1 MGEPAHHV
9 ADLRHLCRLRGG
21 LHGDLEAA
29 HPTKHRDWRRIWC
42 HAARAGLGRDGGRG
56 EPRGF
61 DFVSHHF
68 LVDAAAFLGFGAVP
82 RGGLSQGGLAH
93 VARHARQRIHALTNL
108 ALYLCVVGR
117 LLDAVHLPHERLVLL
132 GQRSDLE
139 LRVLW
144 LRLGLVAQLLG
155 RAGSQDF
162 SLFFDSPQPAIR
174 STFDRSLPVML
185 LHSRRFLCSAFA
197 VLALSAC
204 SPDQPKFNAIDITGA
219 DYAKGFTLTDH
230 NGQSRSLTDFKG
242 KVVVLF
248 FGYTQCPDVCPT
260 SMAELAEVKR
270 LLGAD
275 GDKLQGVFV
284 TVDPARDTAEL
295 LKAYIANFDPT
306 FVAFIPTP
314 EQLAA
319 VAKDYKIYYKKVDG
333 KTPTSYTVD
342 HSAGSYVYDTQGNL
356 RLYSR
361 YGVGPQVLAQDI
373 QTLLKTT
380 P

>member
-1 MGEPAHHV
+1 MFSH
-9 ADLRHLCRLRGG
+9 
-21 LHGDLEAA
+21 
-29 HPTKHRDWRRIWC
+29 TRRYLLS
-42 HAARAGLGRDGGRG
+42 ALAVFA
-56 EPRGF
+56 
-61 DFVSHHF
+61 
-68 LVDAAAFLGFGAVP
+68 LV
-82 RGGLSQGGLAH
+82 
-93 VARHARQRIHALTNL
+93 
-108 ALYLCVVGR
+108 
-117 LLDAVHLPHERLVLL
+117 
-132 GQRSDLE
+132 
-139 LRVLW
+139 
-144 LRLGLVAQLLG
+144 
-155 RAGSQDF
+155 
-162 SLFFDSPQPAIR
+162 
-174 STFDRSLPVML
+174 
-185 LHSRRFLCSAFA
+185 
-197 VLALSAC
+197 AC
-204 SPDQPKFNAIDITGA
+204 SPDKPKFNAIDITGA

-230 NGQSRSLTDFKG
+230 NGQSRSLSDFKG

-260 SMAELAEVKR
+260 SMVELAEVKR

-295 LKAYIANFDPT
+295 LKAYMTNFDPT

-314 EQLAA
+314 EQLAV

-333 KTPTSYTVD
+333 KTPTSYTMD

-361 YGVGPQVLAQDI
+361 YGVGTQVLAQDI

>member
-1 MGEPAHHV
+1 MFSH
-9 ADLRHLCRLRGG
+9 
-21 LHGDLEAA
+21 
-29 HPTKHRDWRRIWC
+29 TRRYLLS
-42 HAARAGLGRDGGRG
+42 AL
-56 EPRGF
+56 
-61 DFVSHHF
+61 
-68 LVDAAAFLGFGAVP
+68 AV
-82 RGGLSQGGLAH
+82 
-93 VARHARQRIHALTNL
+93 
-108 ALYLCVVGR
+108 
-117 LLDAVHLPHERLVLL
+117 
-132 GQRSDLE
+132 
-139 LRVLW
+139 
-144 LRLGLVAQLLG
+144 
-155 RAGSQDF
+155 
-162 SLFFDSPQPAIR
+162 
-174 STFDRSLPVML
+174 
-185 LHSRRFLCSAFA
+185 FA
-197 VLALSAC
+197 VVAC
-204 SPDQPKFNAIDITGA
+204 SPDKPNFNAIDITGA

-230 NGQSRSLTDFKG
+230 NDQSRSLSDFKG

-260 SMAELAEVKR
+260 SMVELAEVKR
-270 LLGAD
+270 LMGAD

-295 LKAYIANFDPT
+295 LKAYMANFDPT

-314 EQLAA
+314 EQLAV

-333 KTPTSYTVD
+333 KTPTSYTMD